1 MIANMAGPLRAC
13 AATLLELRGTSVSS
27 ARDALCDLAPSLID
41 QTSAAELMK
50 LLSQARQTG
59 SLPPDVSEAALF
71 QLIELAR
78 LMWACADALK

>member
-1 MIANMAGPLRAC
+1 
-13 AATLLELRGTSVSS
+13 
-27 ARDALCDLAPSLID
+27 LAPSLID